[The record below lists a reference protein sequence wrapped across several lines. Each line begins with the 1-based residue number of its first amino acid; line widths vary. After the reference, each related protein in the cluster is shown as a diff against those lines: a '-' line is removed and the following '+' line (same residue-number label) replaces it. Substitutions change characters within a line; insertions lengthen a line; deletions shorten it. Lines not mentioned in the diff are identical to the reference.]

1 MNMQKAY
8 DKIRTYFSKPG
19 ADFGV
24 DRDAGMCRYRIGGRK
39 CAVGVL
45 IPDETYDWD
54 MEDAT
59 VQEILDKV
67 YGYDGY
73 DVDFLVFCEKAQTAH
88 DSEAFSTMS
97 VPASR
102 EEGCERNT
110 PVDERSAL
118 IARCEELEGVLMRIA
133 SPKRSDGT
141 YNLSREACEQLAK
154 EALRH
159 ADT

>member
-1 MNMQKAY
+1 MDMQKAY

-24 DRDAGMCRYRIGGRK
+24 DRDAGMCWYRIGGRK

-73 DVDFLVFCEKAQTAH
+73 DADFLVFCEKAQTAH

-97 VPASR
+97 VPAFISR
-102 EEGCERNT
+102 LDALARSFGLKV
-110 PVDERSAL
+110 PVS
-118 IARCEELEGVLMRIA
+118 
-133 SPKRSDGT
+133 
-141 YNLSREACEQLAK
+141 
-154 EALRH
+154 
-159 ADT
+159 